1 MSANWKNV
9 LDYWFGPILEG
20 TTAEK
25 RNRLWFGGEQSTD
38 DYIRTHFETQVLQA
52 ARGQLDSWKTSAHP
66 CLALIIL
73 LDQFPLNMYRKS
85 ARAFETE
92 AKAIEVCLHGLEQ
105 QHHHSLAFVE
115 KVFFYLPLEH
125 SENLEHQNR
134 CVALFS
140 DLYDNATPQLTE
152 HARSSLD
159 YAIKHRDIIEQFGRF
174 PHRNEFLGRTST
186 AEELE
191 FLEDTSNRFGQ

>member
-1 MSANWKNV
+1 MSADWETV
-9 LDYWFGPILEG
+9 LDYWFGPIVNG

-25 RNRLWFGGEQSTD
+25 RNQLWFGGEKSTD
-38 DYIRTHFETQVLQA
+38 DYIRSHFETQVLQA
-52 ARGQLDSWKTSAHP
+52 ARGELDHWQKTARP

-85 ARAFETE
+85 SHAFETE
-92 AKAIEVCLHGLEQ
+92 AQAVEICLNGLEQ
-105 QHHHSLAFVE
+105 HHHQSLAFVE

-125 SENLEHQNR
+125 SEDLEHQNR
-134 CVALFS
+134 CVELFTE
-140 DLYDNATPQLTE
+140 LHVNAAPHLTE

-159 YAIKHRDIIEQFGRF
+159 YAIKHRDIVEKFGRF

-186 AEELE
+186 AEEVE
-191 FLEDTSNRFGQ
+191 FLQDSSNRFGQ